1 MTRIETRVS
10 YIPSTGVCSSTN
22 HHADVHRDKRPP
34 DRFRH
39 ISTIDDRI
47 HIRHHHFLYA
57 VIAVLVTC
65 IIDYKLLALPL
76 VALAAY
82 AIIGTVFT
90 LPIEVEKILDLSIF
104 RIDWTSKVEVRCEEV
119 TKVVVVEKPLHH
131 YYYNTETGPASSDA
145 ATQTLPDRKPKY
157 VDQASSTTATKYTSS
172 GVQTETPA
180 IVKPK
185 YTDQATSTEIAL
197 TKTAGTQTSSG
208 IYTTT
213 TPQQDAEMRRSE
225 AMRNR
230 LRRPGIDPSQREV
243 TPVEDIIVVEIDRT
257 AVPILSI
264 KRFKC
269 LLSLQLEAN
278 PIFPQMPASAPCS
291 SAMYANHDPWYYT
304 REQILSDDGSR
315 VMVDN
320 YYNWTETSIKHVFV
334 STSHLGKWLVRTQDQ
349 AYVFQWTLPN
359 NIWYCAEHGFGF
371 YENEPGDEEP
381 FCIVYGN
388 LNTADPNM
396 MGPIRTGHALQGP
409 YYDDVVKEVNA
420 FIEKQNKEVRLQKAA
435 EKRAKE
441 EESRKAREM
450 QEAQWRAEQ
459 EELLRAQQEQ
469 QAQWRAEQE
478 EVRKAHELREAQWR
492 AEQARS
498 KARREEEEKKKK
510 ASRTAEEIEKD
521 VNEQKEKM
529 KQSRENARRHRARQQ
544 ARNNVAG
551 RR

>member
-1 MTRIETRVS
+1 
-10 YIPSTGVCSSTN
+10 
-22 HHADVHRDKRPP
+22 
-34 DRFRH
+34 
-39 ISTIDDRI
+39 
-47 HIRHHHFLYA
+47 

-90 LPIEVEKILDLSIF
+90 LPIEVEKILDLSAF
-104 RIDWTSKVEVRCEEV
+104 RIDWTSKVEVSCEEV
-119 TKVVVVEKPLHH
+119 TKVIVVEKPLHH

-157 VDQASSTTATKYTSS
+157 VDQASSTTATMYTSS

-180 IVKPK
+180 IAKPK

-208 IYTTT
+208 ICTTT

-243 TPVEDIIVVEIDRT
+243 TPVEDVIVVEIDRT

-264 KRFKC
+264 KEFKC

-304 REQILSDDGSR
+304 RDKILSDDGSC

-334 STSHLGKWLVRTQDQ
+334 STSYPGKWLVRTQDQ

-371 YENEPGDEEP
+371 YENEPGDEEL
-381 FCIVYGN
+381 FCIVYGD

-409 YYDDVVKEVNA
+409 YYDDVVKEINA
-420 FIEKQNKEVRLQKAA
+420 FIEKQNKEVRLQKEA

-441 EESRKAREM
+441 EELRKAQEM
-450 QEAQWRAEQ
+450 QEAQRRAEQ
-459 EELLRAQQEQ
+459 EEILRAQEEQ
-469 QAQWRAEQE
+469 QA
-478 EVRKAHELREAQWR
+478 HWR

-498 KARREEEEKKKK
+498 KARREEEEKNKK

-521 VNEQKEKM
+521 VNEQKERM

-544 ARNNVAG
+544 ARNNAAG